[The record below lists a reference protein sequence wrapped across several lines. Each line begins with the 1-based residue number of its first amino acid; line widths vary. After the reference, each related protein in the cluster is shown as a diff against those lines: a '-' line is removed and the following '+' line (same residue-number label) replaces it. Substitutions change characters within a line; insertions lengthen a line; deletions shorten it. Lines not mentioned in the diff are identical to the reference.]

1 MPCAPSAKRGM
12 KSAQGCGEGEACRA
26 QASEWGMEETDVSR
40 VFFPKTPS
48 AVCAA
53 SLGMAAATTHRSR
66 LGEEREQRRTEGET
80 DSVGRSL
87 CSTGAHPSATRSIVS
102 CHLSIAAR
110 RVTRCSAGASADDVV
125 DERLVAVLGTMWEAS
140 GAWEREG
147 EERASEPSKAS
158 QVQVLGRE
166 AAVKNGCGRAAES
179 AGRLGPGIREA
190 GENVASNR
198 HRASWQPFFAHVD
211 PGLLPPPTRVLS
223 QARSDMRCVALAALE
238 GA

>member
-1 MPCAPSAKRGM
+1 MAKEAHREEARRALCPVCEARQEERTGVWGGRGVPCA
-12 KSAQGCGEGEACRA
+12 GERMGD
-26 QASEWGMEETDVSR
+26 GGDTDVSR

-147 EERASEPSKAS
+147 E
-158 QVQVLGRE
+158 
-166 AAVKNGCGRAAES
+166 
-179 AGRLGPGIREA
+179 
-190 GENVASNR
+190 
-198 HRASWQPFFAHVD
+198 
-211 PGLLPPPTRVLS
+211 
-223 QARSDMRCVALAALE
+223 
-238 GA
+238 